1 MFRRQR
7 SENAIPLIV
16 EEEYNNGYTKSI
28 RYINWSPTEVNS
40 LSSFPNRPPYLTME
54 KIEKMTNK
62 FQLMDLERN
71 YDDFLE
77 RNQQLL
83 LLYDIIDDY
92 LEIRDA
98 ITIKLC
104 RMRRFEKMKKYKNCQ
119 IKDKETKMVDYH
131 NSYYQSL
138 LPIELKLTRSQIREG
153 YVAYPNEPK
162 EFKCGCTTIKYFVPC
177 CKRASAEKSCME
189 TTGNKKRVPD
199 LKLTAYC
206 TEHTFLKQEE
216 ESLQLDLV
224 KIKKELSAI
233 KRQSNSLDFEDY
245 KNSISKTPK
254 KRRVSRFP
262 WKNV

>member
-7 SENAIPLIV
+7 SENSIPLIIK
-16 EEEYNNGYTKSI
+16 EEYNNGYTKSI
-28 RYINWSPTEVNS
+28 RYINWSPSEINS
-40 LSSFPNRPPYLTME
+40 LRSFPNRPPYLTME

-71 YDDFLE
+71 YDEFLE

-104 RMRRFEKMKKYKNCQ
+104 RMRRFEKLKKYKT
-119 IKDKETKMVDYH
+119 KDKETKMVDYH
-131 NSYYQSL
+131 NRYYQSL

-162 EFKCGCTTIKYFVPC
+162 EFKCGCTTIKYFVP
-177 CKRASAEKSCME
+177 KTE
-189 TTGNKKRVPD
+189 TNYNKKQVPD
-199 LKLTAYC
+199 IKLYSYC
-206 TEHTFLKQEE
+206 ICHDFLKKEE
-216 ESLQLDLV
+216 VNLQLDLE

-245 KNSISKTPK
+245 KNSISKNPK

-262 WKNV
+262 WKNM

>member
-7 SENAIPLIV
+7 SENSIPLIIK
-16 EEEYNNGYTKSI
+16 EEYNNGYTKSI
-28 RYINWSPTEVNS
+28 RYINWSPSEINS
-40 LSSFPNRPPYLTME
+40 LRSFPNRPPYLTME

-71 YDDFLE
+71 YDEFLE

-104 RMRRFEKMKKYKNCQ
+104 RIRRFEKLKKYKT
-119 IKDKETKMVDYH
+119 KDKETKMVDYH
-131 NSYYQSL
+131 NRYYQSL
-138 LPIELKLTRSQIREG
+138 LPIELKLTRSQIRDG

-162 EFKCGCTTIKYFVPC
+162 EFKCGCTAIKYFVP
-177 CKRASAEKSCME
+177 
-189 TTGNKKRVPD
+189 KKRVSSETETPGYKKTIPD
-199 LKLTAYC
+199 IKLFAYC
-206 TEHTFLKQEE
+206 KGHGFLKQEE
-216 ESLQLDLV
+216 ETLEQDLV

-245 KNSISKTPK
+245 KNSISKNPK
-254 KRRVSRFP
+254 TRRVSRFP

>member
-7 SENAIPLIV
+7 SENSIPLIIK
-16 EEEYNNGYTKSI
+16 EEYNNGYTKSI
-28 RYINWSPTEVNS
+28 RYINWSPSEINS
-40 LSSFPNRPPYLTME
+40 LRSFPNRPPYLTME

-71 YDDFLE
+71 YDEFLE

-83 LLYDIIDDY
+83 LLYDTIDDY

-104 RMRRFEKMKKYKNCQ
+104 RMRRFEKIKKYKT
-119 IKDKETKMVDYH
+119 KDKETKMIDYH
-131 NSYYQSL
+131 NRYYQSL

-162 EFKCGCTTIKYFVPC
+162 EFKCGCTAIKYFVP
-177 CKRASAEKSCME
+177 KTE
-189 TTGNKKRVPD
+189 TKCNKKTLPD
-199 LKLTAYC
+199 IKLYSYC
-206 TEHTFLKQEE
+206 ICHDFLKKEE
-216 ESLQLDLV
+216 VNLQLDLE

-245 KNSISKTPK
+245 KNSISKNPK

>member
-7 SENAIPLIV
+7 SENSIPLIV
-16 EEEYNNGYTKSI
+16 EEEYNNGYTKKI
-28 RYINWSPTEVNS
+28 RYSIWSPSELTS
-40 LSSFPNRPPYLTME
+40 PRSFPNRPPCLTME
-54 KIEKMTNK
+54 KIEKMNNK

-77 RNQQLL
+77 KNQQLL

-104 RMRRFEKMKKYKNCQ
+104 RIRRFEKLKKYKNSLAKDSET
-119 IKDKETKMVDYH
+119 KDKEIKIVEYS

-138 LPIELKLTRSQIREG
+138 LPIELKLKRSQIREG

-162 EFKCGCTTIKYFVPC
+162 EFKCGCTTIKYFVP
-177 CKRASAEKSCME
+177 KTE
-189 TTGNKKRVPD
+189 TMCNKKTLPD
-199 LKLTAYC
+199 IKLYSYC
-206 TEHTFLKQEE
+206 LCHDFLKKEE
-216 ESLQLDLV
+216 VNLQLDLE
-224 KIKKELSAI
+224 KITKELSAI

-245 KNSISKTPK
+245 KNSISKNPK